1 LNKEWERSAREWDH
15 RFLSLLSANERS
27 LSCAGPGTTRP
38 VVRDNIFS
46 SKGIHVGI
54 VDGRAIFDLNGQK
67 LYDLKGKKIY
77 RLTGE
82 LVGHLNA
89 VSGSERRL
97 DRFNDRL
104 FPRARY

>member
-1 LNKEWERSAREWDH
+1 M
-15 RFLSLLSANERS
+15 
-27 LSCAGPGTTRP
+27 
-38 VVRDNIFS
+38 RDNIFS

-67 LYDLKGKKIY
+67 LYDLKGTKIY

-97 DRFNDRL
+97 DRSNDRL
-104 FPRARY
+104 FPSARNKREREPNGCLFDLCRDNRLWRVDCCQLQS

>member
-1 LNKEWERSAREWDH
+1 VAREWDR
-15 RFLSLLSANERS
+15 RFVSLLPANERD
-27 LSCAGPGTTRP
+27 LSCAGPGTRRP
-38 VVRDNIFS
+38 VV
-46 SKGIHVGI
+46 KGIHVGI

-67 LYDLKGKKIY
+67 LYDLKGTKIY

-97 DRFNDRL
+97 DRSNDRL
-104 FPRARY
+104 FPSARN